1 MNEPWLDADTDPE
14 DDKALE
20 AFESLAAVVLLAG
33 IVGVA
38 LIAGVL
44 YAVTKGLS

>member
-1 MNEPWLDADTDPE
+1 MNEPWLDTDPE

-20 AFESLAAVVLLAG
+20 GFEALAVVVLLAG

-38 LIAGVL
+38 VIAGVL
-44 YAVTKGLS
+44 YAVAKGLS